1 MFQYKKELLLKDTEK
16 LKTSFSD
23 RLKAVVAFCSIINGD
38 FHSESDFE
46 ILVVIEKLTINERER
61 GIFYL

>member
-16 LKTSFSD
+16 LKISLSD
-23 RLKAVVAFCSIINGD
+23 RLKAFFAFCSIINGD

-46 ILVVIEKLTINERER
+46 IHVVIEKLTINERER